1 MDLFKKPYEISLW
14 DDRLMWHRRKLVSAG
29 TVSKEN
35 YRPGKYYSANVEGAG
50 AKIYSLDTTA
60 WVKDRQYYELAE
72 LIEGNYLEGSSPEDI
87 KITAEN
93 EANWRDANGDLVPQ
107 TISQFYKEVRL
118 CVLGSDTMD
127 SPARCVNPKL
137 VSKINGENILTFTI
151 YYRYWNNDIGDF
163 DYNPF
168 IKYLVNERK
177 IKLRVGPAASSINDE
192 NCKWYDFVIK
202 QTQENSETKAFT
214 YTCKDQFVNELS
226 KSGFNLVLD
235 SELENN
241 MGTIDYLAEK
251 VLEDSD
257 WRVGEGND
265 ILKQYKEE
273 PLYKIKVN
281 RTLIARNME
290 VDETDENKTIT
301 ISQNEY
307 IYAFYSLINSKSSSL
322 QFLYS
327 KDMSFEIDDDLVILR
342 DKYPNYILTG
352 IEYNEDGWPD
362 FTAKT
367 SVNLYDAAIST
378 EYRGERLVRQV
389 QTRYDATI
397 DKYVKI
403 YRKDGIQ
410 YYGFT
415 KSEYLSPS
423 AVINYAANPDSF
435 KNTTGWQT
443 DKNNI
448 EFDITTTPE
457 FEPDNTIS
465 VYQTFLHYKNN
476 KNAWVMNAGIGGNR
490 STIKQFVKGEKY
502 IFRIKY
508 KTDKNSESYATEAPS
523 VKISFYEYDE
533 NKYFNLTRPIF
544 TFGDFNG
551 PSNTNAINAEGAY
564 INEEGFITLK
574 AECVESISKTML
586 IDVNTRIG
594 LFINFPNLDGEVYV
608 ENIQVFPYV
617 TYKDESG
624 IFRMCV
630 PGGKL
635 FSDVVTKYIYYIPN
649 PEYKSIDDLTPATES
664 DSPGEGYEEVY
675 NDGEFT
681 KIRSITAKESNRFNL
696 IQTLCETFE
705 CWSRFTINHNQ
716 MTGEILYGKDIGKKD
731 GDEAYRQQKFVT
743 FKENMGNNYN
753 WAGFRY
759 GINSKSITRSLD
771 SNGIVSKLIVKDN
784 ANQFAPNGFCSI
796 ARATENQTK
805 ENFLLNFSYYTRHN
819 LLNSATVTNDLH
831 LESDGYIGYYKR
843 LERLNADR
851 ERQIEIQSGLVN
863 DISNFN
869 AAYQTY
875 KTSYDEA
882 VEEEIVVRQNIK
894 TLTGYTIEELSDT
907 TSDTTEV
914 QKVKTDWQND
924 KGFLK
929 YKTSLAQLINIQVQH
944 KPLYLTAKQNL
955 DNAQAMYD
963 EIQEYLEVLATQK
976 RALNLQFYKK
986 YSRFIQEGS
995 WIKEDYVD
1003 DNLYYLD
1010 ADSTLHT
1017 SAQPKVTYTINVLEL
1032 SQLPGYENYKFELGE
1047 KSFVEDIEFFGYS
1060 LIDGTIPY
1068 KEEIVITELTQE
1080 LDSPEKNSIK
1090 VQNYKTQFE
1099 DMFQRITAT
1108 TQSVEYHTGEYAK
1121 AANVVQP
1128 NGLISLD
1135 TLQNSIANNAIRL
1148 ENAKDQSVVW
1158 DEYGITTTSLSNPSQ
1173 IVRIVSGGI
1182 FLSTDGGQSWK
1193 TGVTG
1198 SGISASYLTTGQINT
1213 DEIYIMNGGFPSF
1226 RWDNTGL
1233 SAYKFNVD
1241 ENGNPY
1247 GFNNSKYVK
1256 FDQYGIYGI
1265 NGNSEFNPNIE
1276 ENGKVGEDKIWD
1288 EASFALTWKGF
1299 SLKNKDGSVRISS
1312 DNDIQVLENDL
1323 ERIKIGHIDNNVYGI
1338 RISNSAGAP
1347 VMETDSKGTLWL
1359 REQLWVG
1366 TDNDNTTTVKIGYLD
1381 ATRKY
1386 IDKDGNEIDTGFH
1399 EVIHASNNEDDQAF
1413 IVYEDG
1419 RMVAQGAEFKKGCK
1433 IGDLTIGEIED
1444 GIDSARKLDIQSKLG
1459 YNFKV
1464 EDAMPNPSQLEL
1476 EAMIFGFTMAENA
1489 KVTWYGSTDFST
1501 WAPIIT
1507 GLSGEANEKFVLTY
1521 EDFKNKQKE
1530 SIYYLKAIARSEQ
1543 GEDYE
1548 NYATIM
1554 AIAASDLRLVIT
1566 SSSGNYFKNG
1576 IGATVLTAK
1585 LFKGGQEIDAV
1596 NEEGVYEYTY
1606 TWTSDDAEWKEYGKS
1621 IFIEAKDV
1629 NSKRTYVC
1637 DISKGGN

>member
-14 DDRLMWHRRKLVSAG
+14 DDRLMWHRRKLVSVG

-60 WVKDRQYYELAE
+60 WVEDREYYELAE
-72 LIEGNYLEGSSPEDI
+72 LNEGNYLEGKSSDDI
-87 KITAEN
+87 EIDPVNNSSWYVFTLTQDEEQN
-93 EANWRDANGDLVPQ
+93 EKKQYYIKDGNNIYKAIGVFDKNTWYEAVIAPQ

-151 YYRYWNNDIGDF
+151 YYRYWNDSIGDF

-177 IKLRVGPAASSINDE
+177 IKLRLGPAASSIDDE
-192 NCKWYDFVIK
+192 SCKWYDFVIK

-235 SELENN
+235 NELENN
-241 MGTIDYLAEK
+241 IGTIDYLAEK

-257 WRVGEGND
+257 WRRVGEGND
-265 ILKQYKEE
+265 VLKQYKEE
-273 PLYKIKVN
+273 PLYKIRVNKV
-281 RTLIARNME
+281 LVARNME
-290 VDETDENKTIT
+290 ADEADENKTIT
-301 ISQNEY
+301 IDQDDY
-307 IYAFYSLINSKSSSL
+307 IFAFYSLINSKSPSL

-327 KDMSFEIDDDLVILR
+327 KDMPPFKTDDDLVILR
-342 DKYPNYILTG
+342 DKYPNYILTR
-352 IEYNEDGWPD
+352 IEYNEEGWPD

-367 SVNLYDAAIST
+367 SANLYDAAIST

-397 DKYVKI
+397 DKYVQI
-403 YRKDGIQ
+403 YKKDDVQ

-457 FEPDNTIS
+457 FEPENAIS

-490 STIKQFVKGEKY
+490 STIKQFAKGEKY

-508 KTDKNSESYATEAPS
+508 KTNKDSKSYATEAPS
-523 VKISFYEYDE
+523 VKISFYEYE

-544 TFGDFNG
+544 TFGNFNG
-551 PSNTNAINAEGAY
+551 PSNTNAINAEGVY
-564 INEEGFITLK
+564 INEEGFITLE
-574 AECVESISKTML
+574 AACGESISKTML
-586 IDVNTRIG
+586 TDINTRIG
-594 LFINFPNLDGEVYV
+594 LFIQFPNLDGEVYI

-617 TYKDESG
+617 TYEDELGTS
-624 IFRMCV
+624 RMCI

-649 PEYKSIDDLTPATES
+649 PGYKSIDDLAPATES
-664 DSPGEGYEEVY
+664 YSPDERYKEVY

-716 MTGEILYGKDIGKKD
+716 MTGEILYGKDVGKKD

-743 FKENMGNNYN
+743 FKENMGNKYN

-784 ANQFAPNGFCSI
+784 ANEFAPNGFCSI

-805 ENFLLNFSYYTRHN
+805 ENFLLNFSYYTRQK
-819 LLNSATVTNDLH
+819 LLDSATVTNDLH
-831 LESDGYIGYYKR
+831 LESNGYIGYYKR

-882 VEEEIVVRQNIK
+882 VEEEIVVRQNIQ
-894 TLTGYTIEELSDT
+894 TLTGYTIENLFNIA
-907 TSDTTEV
+907 SDTTEV

-924 KGFLK
+924 RGFLK
-929 YKTSLAQLINIQVQH
+929 YKTSLVQLINIQAQH

-955 DNAQAMYD
+955 DGAQARYD

-1047 KSFVEDIEFFGYS
+1047 KSFVEDVEFFGYS

-1099 DMFQRITAT
+1099 DLFQRITAT

-1182 FLSTDGGQSWK
+1182 FLSTDGGQTWK
-1193 TGVTG
+1193 TGITG

-1241 ENGNPY
+1241 ANGNPY
-1247 GFNNSKYVK
+1247 GFNNSKYVR

-1288 EASFALTWKGF
+1288 EASFALTWRGF
-1299 SLKNKDGSVRISS
+1299 LLKNKYGNGYVSISS
-1312 DNDIQVLENDL
+1312 TDDFLVSDGTNQ
-1323 ERIKIGHIDNNVYGI
+1323 RIKIGNLGDTVNPIYGI
-1338 RISNSAGAP
+1338 RISNATGAP
-1347 VMETDSKGTLWL
+1347 VMETDDSGELWL
-1359 REQLWVG
+1359 KNRLRIG
-1366 TDNDNTTTVKIGYLD
+1366 TNNTSTVEIGYLEAVRAETD
-1381 ATRKY
+1381 
-1386 IDKDGNEIDTGFH
+1386 IH
-1399 EVIHASNNEDDQAF
+1399 EVIHAGDDNQKF

-1419 RMVAQGAEFKKGCK
+1419 YMKATGGEFTGTITATGGSIGGLEIAEWTAMGYQVIISSN
-1433 IGDLTIGEIED
+1433 IGTSVKD
-1444 GIDSARKLDIQSKLG
+1444 GSS
-1459 YNFKV
+1459 
-1464 EDAMPNPSQLEL
+1464 
-1476 EAMIFGFTMAENA
+1476 
-1489 KVTWYGSTDFST
+1489 
-1501 WAPIIT
+1501 
-1507 GLSGEANEKFVLTY
+1507 
-1521 EDFKNKQKE
+1521 
-1530 SIYYLKAIARSEQ
+1530 
-1543 GEDYE
+1543 
-1548 NYATIM
+1548 
-1554 AIAASDLRLVIT
+1554 VI
-1566 SSSGNYFKNG
+1566 
-1576 IGATVLTAK
+1576 LTAK
-1585 LFKGGQEIDAV
+1585 LYRGNTEIVDNLRYQWKKDEVILLDQTEQILEIEDVSFDEKGVLQYSCEITV
-1596 NEEGVYEYTY
+1596 LEN
-1606 TWTSDDAEWKEYGKS
+1606 
-1621 IFIEAKDV
+1621 
-1629 NSKRTYVC
+1629 
-1637 DISKGGN
+1637 

>member
-14 DDRLMWHRRKLVSAG
+14 DDRLMWHRRKLVSVG

-60 WVKDRQYYELAE
+60 WVEDREYYELAE
-72 LIEGNYLEGSSPEDI
+72 LNEGNYLEGKSSDDI
-87 KITAEN
+87 EIDPVNNSSWYVFTLTQDEEQN
-93 EANWRDANGDLVPQ
+93 EKKQYYIKNGNNIYKAIGVFDKNTWYEAVIAPQ

-151 YYRYWNNDIGDF
+151 YYRYWNDSIGDF

-177 IKLRVGPAASSINDE
+177 IKLRLGPAASSIDDE
-192 NCKWYDFVIK
+192 SCKWYDFVIK

-235 SELENN
+235 NELENN
-241 MGTIDYLAEK
+241 IGTIDYLAEK

-257 WRVGEGND
+257 WRVGEGKD
-265 ILKQYKEE
+265 VLKQYKEE
-273 PLYKIKVN
+273 PLYKIRVNKV
-281 RTLIARNME
+281 LVARNME
-290 VDETDENKTIT
+290 ADEADENKTIT
-301 ISQNEY
+301 IDQDDY
-307 IYAFYSLINSKSSSL
+307 IFAFYSLINSKSPSL

-327 KDMSFEIDDDLVILR
+327 KVMPFETDDDLVILR

-352 IEYNEDGWPD
+352 IKYNEEGWPD
-362 FTAKT
+362 FTAET
-367 SVNLYDAAIST
+367 SADLYDAAIST
-378 EYRGERLVRQV
+378 KYRGERLVRQV

-397 DKYVKI
+397 DKYVQI
-403 YRKDGIQ
+403 YKKDGIQ

-423 AVINYAANPDSF
+423 AVMNYAANPDSF

-448 EFDITTTPE
+448 EFDIATTPE
-457 FEPDNTIS
+457 FEPNNTIS

-490 STIKQFVKGEKY
+490 STIKQFAKGEKY

-508 KTDKNSESYATEAPS
+508 KTNKDSKSYATKAPS
-523 VKISFYEYDE
+523 VKISFYEYE

-544 TFGDFNG
+544 TFGNFNG
-551 PSNTNAINAEGAY
+551 PSNTNAINAE
-564 INEEGFITLK
+564 EGFITLE
-574 AECVESISKTML
+574 AACDGESISKTML
-586 IDVNTRIG
+586 TDINTRIG
-594 LFINFPNLDGEVYV
+594 LFIQFPNLDGEVYI

-617 TYKDESG
+617 TYKDETG
-624 IFRMCV
+624 TDRMCV

-635 FSDVVTKYIYYIPN
+635 FSDVRTKYIYYIPN
-649 PEYKSIDDLTPATES
+649 PGYKSIDDLAPATES

-705 CWSRFTINHNQ
+705 CWSRFTIKHNQ

-743 FKENMGNNYN
+743 FKENMGDKYN

-796 ARATENQTK
+796 ARATENQAK
-805 ENFLLNFSYYTRHN
+805 ENFLLNFSYYIRHK

-894 TLTGYTIEELSDT
+894 TLTGYTIKDLFDIASDT
-907 TSDTTEV
+907 AEV

-924 KGFLK
+924 RGFLK
-929 YKTSLAQLINIQVQH
+929 YKTSLVQLINIQAQH
-944 KPLYLTAKQNL
+944 KPLYLTAEQNL
-955 DNAQAMYD
+955 IDAQARYD

-1047 KSFVEDIEFFGYS
+1047 KSFVEDVEFFGYS

-1099 DMFQRITAT
+1099 DLFQRITAT

-1182 FLSTDGGQSWK
+1182 FLSTDGGQTWK

-1241 ENGNPY
+1241 ANGNPY
-1247 GFNNSKYVK
+1247 GFNNSKYVR

-1288 EASFALTWKGF
+1288 EASFALTWRGF
-1299 SLKNKDGSVRISS
+1299 LLKNKYGNGYVSISS
-1312 DNDIQVLENDL
+1312 TDDFLVSDGTNQ
-1323 ERIKIGHIDNNVYGI
+1323 RIKIGNLGDTVNPIYGI
-1338 RISNSAGAP
+1338 RISNADGAP
-1347 VMETDSKGTLWL
+1347 VMETDDEGELWL
-1359 REQLWVG
+1359 KNKLSIETYNKQVA
-1366 TDNDNTTTVKIGYLD
+1366 IGKLD
-1381 ATRKY
+1381 TQESKDIAHGSRI
-1386 IDKDGNEIDTGFH
+1386 ID
-1399 EVIHASNNEDDQAF
+1399 ANNSF
-1413 IVYEDG
+1413 VVYEDG
-1419 RMVAQGAEFKKGCK
+1419 YMKATGGEFTGVINATGGSIGGLTIGQLEKIGYEVQITSNVGITMKQGQKVVLKAILLHGGEQVQASKYQWYDGTYSRLLHEGQEYAFTIDFGENGFVQYGCK
-1433 IGDLTIGEIED
+1433 IT
-1444 GIDSARKLDIQSKLG
+1444 
-1459 YNFKV
+1459 
-1464 EDAMPNPSQLEL
+1464 
-1476 EAMIFGFTMAENA
+1476 
-1489 KVTWYGSTDFST
+1489 
-1501 WAPIIT
+1501 
-1507 GLSGEANEKFVLTY
+1507 LS
-1521 EDFKNKQKE
+1521 
-1530 SIYYLKAIARSEQ
+1530 
-1543 GEDYE
+1543 
-1548 NYATIM
+1548 
-1554 AIAASDLRLVIT
+1554 
-1566 SSSGNYFKNG
+1566 
-1576 IGATVLTAK
+1576 
-1585 LFKGGQEIDAV
+1585 
-1596 NEEGVYEYTY
+1596 
-1606 TWTSDDAEWKEYGKS
+1606 
-1621 IFIEAKDV
+1621 
-1629 NSKRTYVC
+1629 
-1637 DISKGGN
+1637 

>member
-14 DDRLMWHRRKLVSAG
+14 DDRLMWHRRKLVSVG

-50 AKIYSLDTTA
+50 VKIYSLDTTA

-87 KITAEN
+87 EITAEN

-151 YYRYWNNDIGDF
+151 YYRYWNDSIGDF

-177 IKLRVGPAASSINDE
+177 IKLRLGPAASSIDGE
-192 NCKWYDFVIK
+192 SCKWYDFVIK
-202 QTQENSETKAFT
+202 QVQENSETKAFT

-235 SELENN
+235 NELENN

-273 PLYKIKVN
+273 PLYKIRVKEPL
-281 RTLIARNME
+281 TARNME
-290 VDETDENKTIT
+290 VDEADENKTIT
-301 ISQNEY
+301 ISQDEY
-307 IYAFYSLINSKSSSL
+307 IFAFYSLINSKSPSL

-327 KDMSFEIDDDLVILR
+327 KVMPFETDDDLVILR

-352 IEYNEDGWPD
+352 IKYNEEGWPD
-362 FTAKT
+362 FTAET
-367 SVNLYDAAIST
+367 SADLYDAAIST
-378 EYRGERLVRQV
+378 KYRGERLVRQV

-397 DKYVKI
+397 DKYVQI
-403 YRKDGIQ
+403 YEKEDIQ

-448 EFDITTTPE
+448 EFDIATTPE
-457 FEPDNTIS
+457 FEPENAIS

-490 STIKQFVKGEKY
+490 STIKQFAKGEKY

-508 KTDKNSESYATEAPS
+508 KTNKDSKSYATEAPS
-523 VKISFYEYDE
+523 VKISFYEYE

-544 TFGDFNG
+544 TFGNFNG
-551 PSNTNAINAEGAY
+551 PSNTNAINAEGVY
-564 INEEGFITLK
+564 INEEGFITLE
-574 AECVESISKTML
+574 AACGESISKTML
-586 IDVNTRIG
+586 TDINTRIG
-594 LFINFPNLDGEVYV
+594 LFIQFPNLDGEVYI

-617 TYKDESG
+617 TYEDELGTS
-624 IFRMCV
+624 RMCV

-649 PEYKSIDDLTPATES
+649 PGYKSIDDLAPATES
-664 DSPGEGYEEVY
+664 YSPGEGYEEVY

-716 MTGEILYGKDIGKKD
+716 MTGEILYGKDVGKKD

-743 FKENMGNNYN
+743 FKENMGNKYN

-784 ANQFAPNGFCSI
+784 ANEFAPNGFCSI

-882 VEEEIVVRQNIK
+882 VEEEIVVRQNIQ
-894 TLTGYTIEELSDT
+894 TLTGYTIENLFNIA
-907 TSDTTEV
+907 SDTTEV

-929 YKTSLAQLINIQVQH
+929 YKTSLVQLINIQAQH

-955 DNAQAMYD
+955 DGAQARYD
-963 EIQEYLEVLATQK
+963 EIQEYLEVLAAQK

-995 WIKEDYVD
+995 WIEEDYID

-1010 ADSTLHT
+1010 AQSTLHT
-1017 SAQPKVTYTINVLEL
+1017 SSQPKITYNINVLEL
-1032 SQLPGYENYKFELGE
+1032 SRIPGYENYIFNLGD
-1047 KSFVEDIEFFGYS
+1047 KTFIEDTEFFGWQ
-1060 LIDGTIPY
+1060 LLDGIQTPRH
-1068 KEEIVITELTQE
+1068 EEIIVNEITIA
-1080 LDSPEKNSIK
+1080 LDSPEQNQIK
-1090 VQNYKTQFE
+1090 VQNYKT
-1099 DMFQRITAT
+1099 
-1108 TQSVEYHTGEYAK
+1108 
-1121 AANVVQP
+1121 
-1128 NGLISLD
+1128 
-1135 TLQNSIANNAIRL
+1135 
-1148 ENAKDQSVVW
+1148 W
-1158 DEYGITTTSLSNPSQ
+1158 
-1173 IVRIVSGGI
+1173 
-1182 FLSTDGGQSWK
+1182 
-1193 TGVTG
+1193 
-1198 SGISASYLTTGQINT
+1198 
-1213 DEIYIMNGGFPSF
+1213 
-1226 RWDNTGL
+1226 
-1233 SAYKFNVD
+1233 
-1241 ENGNPY
+1241 
-1247 GFNNSKYVK
+1247 
-1256 FDQYGIYGI
+1256 
-1265 NGNSEFNPNIE
+1265 
-1276 ENGKVGEDKIWD
+1276 
-1288 EASFALTWKGF
+1288 
-1299 SLKNKDGSVRISS
+1299 
-1312 DNDIQVLENDL
+1312 
-1323 ERIKIGHIDNNVYGI
+1323 
-1338 RISNSAGAP
+1338 
-1347 VMETDSKGTLWL
+1347 
-1359 REQLWVG
+1359 
-1366 TDNDNTTTVKIGYLD
+1366 
-1381 ATRKY
+1381 
-1386 IDKDGNEIDTGFH
+1386 
-1399 EVIHASNNEDDQAF
+1399 
-1413 IVYEDG
+1413 
-1419 RMVAQGAEFKKGCK
+1419 
-1433 IGDLTIGEIED
+1433 
-1444 GIDSARKLDIQSKLG
+1444 
-1459 YNFKV
+1459 
-1464 EDAMPNPSQLEL
+1464 
-1476 EAMIFGFTMAENA
+1476 
-1489 KVTWYGSTDFST
+1489 
-1501 WAPIIT
+1501 
-1507 GLSGEANEKFVLTY
+1507 
-1521 EDFKNKQKE
+1521 
-1530 SIYYLKAIARSEQ
+1530 
-1543 GEDYE
+1543 
-1548 NYATIM
+1548 
-1554 AIAASDLRLVIT
+1554 
-1566 SSSGNYFKNG
+1566 
-1576 IGATVLTAK
+1576 
-1585 LFKGGQEIDAV
+1585 
-1596 NEEGVYEYTY
+1596 
-1606 TWTSDDAEWKEYGKS
+1606 
-1621 IFIEAKDV
+1621 
-1629 NSKRTYVC
+1629 
-1637 DISKGGN
+1637 